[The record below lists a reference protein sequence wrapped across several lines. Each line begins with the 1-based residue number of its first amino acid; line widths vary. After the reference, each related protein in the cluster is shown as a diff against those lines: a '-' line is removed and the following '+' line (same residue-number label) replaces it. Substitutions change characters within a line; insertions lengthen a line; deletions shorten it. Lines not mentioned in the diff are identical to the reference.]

1 MSIVVVCP
9 SCSHRSG
16 AKEEWVGRSVR
27 CPGCGQK
34 VLIASEAL
42 PPQSAAEPRRA
53 IPLQA
58 APVNDL
64 SELLGAAAPLPT
76 GYGGSLQPALP
87 AKRRRKS
94 SSNKTLFVVLGL
106 CAGLGLLLLCGG
118 IGLAMLLPAVRTAR
132 DAVVRKQLRDAANR
146 GAPIPVVLAPPA
158 DSAPFEASPLT
169 EPIWQPDPNLEPQLT
184 TAVSFDRYAC
194 QLPAGFALARPPEK
208 TDMSTAA
215 AQTWFWASPPRADGS
230 RNLLSFEMQTFKLKP
245 QRFAGDLEAELSLRI
260 RSIYCS
266 RKDAQW
272 KEEPLERGQLGG
284 IQFVR
289 GRYSGVVNGVPTHRI
304 CLIAMHHDRMLELH
318 AICREP
324 PESLEYQ
331 LLDAAVLTFR
341 AQ

>member
-16 AKEEWVGRSVR
+16 AKEEWIGRSVR

-34 VLIASEAL
+34 VLIAGDA

-64 SELLGAAAPLPT
+64 SELLGAAAPLPN
-76 GYGGSLQPALP
+76 GYGGSLPAAPL
-87 AKRRRKS
+87 AKRRRNS
-94 SSNKTLFVVLGL
+94 GSNKTLFVVLGL

-118 IGLAMLLPAVRTAR
+118 IGLAMLLPAVRAAR
-132 DAVVRKQLRDAANR
+132 DAVVRKQLRDAADR

-158 DSAPFEASPLT
+158 DSAPFEASPLIG
-169 EPIWQPDPNLEPQLT
+169 PIWQPDPNLERQLT
-184 TAVSFDRYAC
+184 TGVSFDRCAC

-215 AQTWFWASPPRADGS
+215 AQTWFWVSPPRADGS
-230 RNLLSFEMQTFKLKP
+230 RNVFSFEVQTFKLMP
-245 QRFAGDLEAELSLRI
+245 QRFAGDLEAELSQRI
-260 RSIYCS
+260 RWHNRNGEY
-266 RKDAQW
+266 AQW

-284 IQFVR
+284 IPFVR
-289 GRYSGVVNGVPTHRI
+289 GRYSGVINGVPTHRI
-304 CLIAMHHDRMLELH
+304 CLIAMHHDRMLELQ

-331 LLDAAVLTFR
+331 LLDAAVLTFHS
-341 AQ
+341 Q